1 MGLLRCSGAAE
12 RLTLT
17 PTALQRDMR
26 GRVISVIGCIAI
38 AVMPTVLIIVGEAV
52 LPQMVAARL
61 NELQHGPSRQ
71 IERYRSGD

>member
-1 MGLLRCSGAAE
+1 
-12 RLTLT
+12 
-17 PTALQRDMR
+17 MR
-26 GRVISVIGCIAI
+26 GRVVSVIGCIAI

-71 IERYRSGD
+71 IERDRSGD